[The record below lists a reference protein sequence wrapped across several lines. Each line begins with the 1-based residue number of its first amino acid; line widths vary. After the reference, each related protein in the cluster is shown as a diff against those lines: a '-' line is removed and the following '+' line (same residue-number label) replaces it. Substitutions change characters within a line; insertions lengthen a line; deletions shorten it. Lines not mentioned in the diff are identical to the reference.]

1 MNESSEKLTAQRNGI
16 YSFLFTAFAQFPPS
30 SDVYLGVGLFL
41 NGVVIEQGRADDIGT
56 TSQFETY
63 SFQST
68 LNLQKRHQKMKY
80 GQRFI
85 TNQQERIYGV
95 AITPT
100 LVAIYQKRKSQSL
113 KVNEYYV
120 ANK

>member
-41 NGVVIEQGRADDIGT
+41 NGVVIEWGRADDIGT

-80 GQRFI
+80 G
-85 TNQQERIYGV
+85 
-95 AITPT
+95 
-100 LVAIYQKRKSQSL
+100 
-113 KVNEYYV
+113 
-120 ANK
+120 

>member
-41 NGVVIEQGRADDIGT
+41 NGVVIEWGRADDIGT
-56 TSQFETY
+56 TSQFEKY

-68 LNLQKRHQKMKY
+68 LNLQKGDEIWLQIGGMSAGAYLFGSGYNHFSGYLLEEKIAIAK
-80 GQRFI
+80 G
-85 TNQQERIYGV
+85 ERN
-95 AITPT
+95 
-100 LVAIYQKRKSQSL
+100 LFSH
-113 KVNEYYV
+113 
-120 ANK
+120 